1 MILMWTS
8 CHALFASSHIWAFG
22 PWCASC
28 VSLTRP
34 RNAWCRYFD
43 IWWQRCRP
51 LVQIPTEILTL
62 LQIPTEL
69 DISKARLGDISRMS
83 PILRR
88 YQQRYPKTCQH
99 KIHDNLRFG
108 EEEDATSRTFLK
120 KIMSKPIFITPLIQS
135 TPRPC

>member
-1 MILMWTS
+1 MPCPLCFITYLSICPLM
-8 CHALFASSHIWAFG
+8 CFLCFPDEAPERLVPIF
-22 PWCASC
+22 
-28 VSLTRP
+28 
-34 RNAWCRYFD
+34 RYLVTAMST
-43 IWWQRCRP
+43 